1 MSPRSSD
8 ILVKNL
14 RFTQDIT
21 SCSCAVPVVLLRE
34 YQKLNLN
41 ETELITLIR
50 LIYLRQSREIL
61 TLPGIAEEFSCSME
75 EALVILQPFFAK
87 SLIDDYD
94 NDGTYQCDGLFR
106 QLYELWMDF
115 QRAKSKAGYKKVEKT
130 EKQKIAVQSSIYHSF
145 EREMGRSLTFKE
157 NQQIRE
163 WLDKENINEE
173 LVDEALRRAVLQG
186 VMQGTSPLA
195 YIDKI
200 LLNWQKQKLTSLE
213 AVMALDKQPVR
224 PNRANGSSTKAV
236 TAKKSGDDYSEVY
249 K

>member
-1 MSPRSSD
+1 MSPRGSD

-21 SCSCAVPVVLLRE
+21 SNSCDVPVVLLRE

-41 ETELITLIR
+41 ANELIILLR
-50 LIYLRQSREIL
+50 LMYLRQIRGVL
-61 TLPGIAEEFSCSME
+61 TLADVAAEFFCSQE
-75 EALVILQPFFAK
+75 DALAILQPFLEK

-115 QRAKSKAGYKKVEKT
+115 QRAKSKAGSKKVEKT
-130 EKQKIAVQSSIYHSF
+130 EKQKIVIQSSIYHSF

-163 WLDKENINEE
+163 WLDKDNINEE

-186 VMQGTSPLA
+186 AMQGTAPLA

-213 AVMALDKQPVR
+213 AVLALDKPPVR
-224 PNRANGSSTKAV
+224 PNRSNNSNTKMV
-236 TAKKSGDDYSEVY
+236 SVKKSGDDYSEVY